1 MSSFFIAN
9 FFHHFLI
16 WIVVS
21 NMNITTRPVF
31 SIELYQIHNAKWNRG
46 WHNRQGIHLM
56 LDEWKIM
63 VDYLISQLSQKERI
77 RTTKSLRNK
86 QIRCH
91 IQATVKR
98 GQWISHGPRP
108 YSNTWADVAPHGLIC
123 SYTLSGH
130 FSNMKSVPFCLN
142 LNSVRFEV
150 YILSF
155 YYVEFIPGNAALVLL
170 SR

>member
-91 IQATVKR
+91 IQATVRR

-108 YSNTWADVAPHGLIC
+108 YSNTWADVAPNFPRPFPVCNFRFNLDHASIW
-123 SYTLSGH
+123 LS
-130 FSNMKSVPFCLN
+130 CLN
-142 LNSVRFEV
+142 PVKSA
-150 YILSF
+150 SF
-155 YYVEFIPGNAALVLL
+155 WTENGKNK
-170 SR
+170 

>member
-16 WIVVS
+16 WIVAS
-21 NMNITTRPVF
+21 NMNITRRPVF

-91 IQATVKR
+91 IQARSEEANEFPTAQGHTQTP
-98 GQWISHGPRP
+98 GQMWR
-108 YSNTWADVAPHGLIC
+108 LIC
-123 SYTLSGH
+123 LGQAHFCLSNLLWYTFSSN

-142 LNSVRFEV
+142 LNSIRFEV
-150 YILSF
+150 
-155 YYVEFIPGNAALVLL
+155 
-170 SR
+170 